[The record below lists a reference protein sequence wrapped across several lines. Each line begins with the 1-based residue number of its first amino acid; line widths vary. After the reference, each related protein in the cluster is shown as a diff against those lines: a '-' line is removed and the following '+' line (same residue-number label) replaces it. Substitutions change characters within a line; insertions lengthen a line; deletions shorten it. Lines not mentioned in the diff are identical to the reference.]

1 MDNRFSPLV
10 TVVYKHSYYN
20 DGKLKTFRVFPG
32 EDTAAWLMRNDVLF
46 RQYEDRF
53 TIYYNSL
60 FHGRERS
67 REELCTGD
75 GTVLHFYLQNSDA
88 YFAHYTEG
96 VQSFTPGIALPVFSN
111 IYSTGF
117 LHGGEAVT
125 GDAIAYD
132 SAPLQQLTLANKKPF
147 ACLRLHLAADMQE
160 LYAIQFTARA
170 TYWRYVLATG
180 YLQQLQNP
188 AVIARQGSG
197 VFTGPD
203 RVSIPGKDKVVCFVS
218 ADKIPLS
225 EIPKREWQ
233 LVEQYDA
240 ATGRY
245 KVVKKTLPAP
255 DISHISVLDA
265 ADTYAMHNYSEI
277 IL

>member
-32 EDTAAWLMRNDVLF
+32 EDTAAWLMRNDILF

-60 FHGRERS
+60 FHGRERN
-67 REELCTGD
+67 REELCAGD
-75 GTVLHFYLQNSDA
+75 GTVLQFYVQNSDA
-88 YFAHYTEG
+88 YFTRYTEG
-96 VQSFTPGIALPVFSN
+96 VQSFTPGTALPVFSN
-111 IYSTGF
+111 TYSTGF
-117 LHGGEAVT
+117 LHSGETVS
-125 GDAIAYD
+125 GEGMEYD
-132 SAPLQQLTLANKKPF
+132 STPLQQLTLANKKPF
-147 ACLRLHLAADMQE
+147 ACLRLHLREDMQE
-160 LYAIQFTARA
+160 LYTLQFTARA
-170 TYWRYVLATG
+170 TFWRYVLAAG

-197 VFTGPD
+197 AFTGPD
-203 RVSIPGKDKVVCFVS
+203 WVTLPGREKVVCFVS

-240 ATGRY
+240 SSGRY
-245 KVVKKTLPAP
+245 KVVKKMLPAP

-265 ADTYAMHNYSEI
+265 TDIHAMYNYSEI

>member
-20 DGKLKTFRVFPG
+20 DGKLKTFRVFPA
-32 EDTAAWLMRNDVLF
+32 EDTAAWFVRNDVLF

-60 FHGRERS
+60 FHGRERN

-75 GTVLHFYLQNSDA
+75 GTVLHFYLQNSDL
-88 YFAHYTEG
+88 YFAQYTEG
-96 VQSFTPGIALPVFSN
+96 VQSFTPGTALPVFSN
-111 IYSTGF
+111 TYSSGF
-117 LHGGEAVT
+117 LHAGEAVS
-125 GDAIAYD
+125 GDAMEYD
-132 SAPLQQLTLANKKPF
+132 SVPLQQPALSNKKPY
-147 ACLRLHLAADMQE
+147 ACLRLHLETGMQE
-160 LYAIQFTARA
+160 LYTVQFSARA
-170 TYWRYVLATG
+170 TYWRYVLAAG

-188 AVIARQGSG
+188 AIIARQGSG

-203 RVSIPGKDKVVCFVS
+203 QVSIPGKDKVMCFVS
-218 ADKIPLS
+218 ADRIPFS

-240 ATGRY
+240 AAGRY

-265 ADTYAMHNYSEI
+265 SDTFAMHNYSEI

>member
-1 MDNRFSPLV
+1 MDNRFIPLV
-10 TVVYKHSYYN
+10 TCVYKHSYYN

-32 EDTAAWLMRNDVLF
+32 EDTAAWLVRNDVLF

-75 GTVLHFYLQNSDA
+75 GTILEFYLQNNDA
-88 YFAHYTEG
+88 YFAQYTEG
-96 VQSFTPGIALPVFSN
+96 VQTFTPGKALPVFSN
-111 IYSTGF
+111 TYTTGF
-117 LHGGEAVT
+117 LHGGEAVS
-125 GDAIAYD
+125 GDALEYD
-132 SAPLQQLTLANKKPF
+132 STVLQQLALANKKPY
-147 ACLRLHLAADMQE
+147 ACLRLHLTGDMQE
-160 LYAIQFTARA
+160 LYTIQFTAKA
-170 TYWRYVLATG
+170 TYWRYVLAAG
-180 YLQQLQNP
+180 HLQQLQNP
-188 AVIARQGSG
+188 AVIARQGAG
-197 VFTGPD
+197 VFTGPEW
-203 RVSIPGKDKVVCFVS
+203 VNIPGKDKVVCFVS
-218 ADKIPLS
+218 ADKIVLS

-240 ATGRY
+240 ATGRF

-265 ADTYAMHNYSEI
+265 ADTFAIYNYSEI